1 MTEELKEL
9 LGEDGSRVC
18 KEIEKTL
25 EGGNARAKSAAS
37 VGAAILAAHAATWAE
52 RVSRATGK
60 PFTAEDYMKSVTI
73 EADGTVQEG
82 ALNAL
87 RSGVD
92 LDERVPVLDIDAM
105 DNRLRGMTNQQA
117 AAFIAQLAQQS
128 PILML
133 DASANVGISSRP
145 YGKRHVVRNKATD
158 RRKNLVATGKV
169 LSNMEDFIKS
179 SVVIEIAPN
188 RKAGRNLS
196 GMSDGQK
203 RAQHHKNTVN
213 AYYYIM
219 LPVKHNNQLNTLV
232 LIAEERNGCLIG
244 ETAQVELYQIQYANK
259 ERDPALMP
267 TQHRV
272 SINTRQHALTTV
284 SIREMLA
291 SVKDANGKTY
301 KKMSDT
307 SPIPA
312 ERFRCQQEKPFVPQQ
327 RIP

>member
-1 MTEELKEL
+1 
-9 LGEDGSRVC
+9 VC
-18 KEIEKTL
+18 
-25 EGGNARAKSAAS
+25 S
-37 VGAAILAAHAATWAE
+37 IL
-52 RVSRATGK
+52 
-60 PFTAEDYMKSVTI
+60 
-73 EADGTVQEG
+73 
-82 ALNAL
+82 
-87 RSGVD
+87 GVD
-92 LDERVPVLDIDAM
+92 LDERVPVLDMDAM
-105 DNRLRGMTNQQA
+105 DNWLRGMTNQQA
-117 AAFIAQLAQQS
+117 AAFIAQLAHQS
-128 PILML
+128 PILTL

-158 RRKNLVATGKV
+158 RRKNLVVTGKV

-272 SINTRQHALTTV
+272 SINTRQHAPTTV

-291 SVKDANGKTY
+291 GVKTSDGNFYYQQAWHGAAKNQQKEEPQMAQNPRERVSRVIRSHGRSLYIHCIKRHPKSKAGRRLRAN
-301 KKMSDT
+301 
-307 SPIPA
+307 
-312 ERFRCQQEKPFVPQQ
+312 EKHY
-327 RIP
+327 R